1 MVKAETLLKPLGE
14 VRRSEVRFVLLAL
27 SSLFTLLC
35 AYYLLKTA
43 REPLILADGGSRPR
57 AYSSSLQA
65 LLLVG
70 VVPAYAWASSRL
82 PRDRLV
88 LGMTG
93 VFFACV
99 ALFALGASIG
109 VPYLGIA
116 FFVWT
121 GIFSS
126 VAIAQFWSLAN
137 DLVESRQGERLFP
150 VIALGA
156 TGGSWVGSALAS
168 LAFRAHLSA
177 ATLLAVG
184 AGLLLVHGALYWAMM
199 RARPAQQAG
208 AQEAPPLRAG
218 SGFGTVLR
226 SPYLRWIALLIVAL
240 NVVNTLGE
248 FVVSS
253 YVESAAAAAAAD
265 AGGSDADMAAFRERF
280 TGLFYGDYYVMVN
293 VATMLLQAFVV
304 SRLARWGGLR
314 VVVLALPVVAVASY
328 SLIAAG
334 VSLAMVRL
342 AKIAENSVDY
352 SIANTAKAMF
362 WLPTTREQK
371 YQAKQA
377 IDSFFVRG
385 GDVLAGLVVYLLID
399 LAAQPATTLAFLN
412 LALLAIAIFVATRV
426 ATHYE
431 RATAGHDDPPAPS
444 AEVDGGQVDGA
455 EAEASSLVPAP

>member
-1 MVKAETLLKPLGE
+1 MRAETLLKPLGE
-14 VRRSEVRFVLLAL
+14 VRTSEVRFVLLAL

-35 AYYLLKTA
+35 SYYLLKTA
-43 REPLILADGGSRPR
+43 REPLILADGGSRLR
-57 AYSSSLQA
+57 AYSSALQA
-65 LLLVG
+65 LLLLA
-70 VVPAYAWASSRL
+70 VVPAYAWASSKF
-82 PRDRLV
+82 PRERLV

-93 VFFACV
+93 VFFGCV
-99 ALFALGASIG
+99 ALFAVGAFIG

-121 GIFSS
+121 GLFSS
-126 VAIAQFWSLAN
+126 ISIAQFWSLAN
-137 DLVESRQGERLFP
+137 DLVQSRQGERLFP

-177 ATLLAVG
+177 ATLLAIG
-184 AGLLLVHGALYWAMM
+184 AGLLAVHGALYWGML
-199 RARPAQQAG
+199 RARPTKVDVAD
-208 AQEAPPLRAG
+208 ERPLSAG

-226 SPYLRWIALLIVAL
+226 SPYLRWIALLMVSL

-253 YVESAAAAAAAD
+253 YVETAAD
-265 AGGSDADMAAFRERF
+265 AAATAAGGSAAEMAALRERF

-314 VVVLALPVVAVASY
+314 VVVLALPLVALASY

-334 VSLAMVRL
+334 VSLALVRM

-385 GDVLAGLVVYLLID
+385 GDVLAGLLVYLVVE
-399 LAAQPATTLAFLN
+399 LAAQTPTTLAILN
-412 LALLAIAIFVATRV
+412 LGLLAVAIFVATRV

-431 RATAGHDDPPAPS
+431 RAMAGRGDPPAPS
-444 AEVDGGQVDGA
+444 AEPKSE
-455 EAEASSLVPAP
+455 EADATSLAPAS